1 MVFVQR
7 KLRLSTRSLRTIVRT
22 ELARFPVLRGT
33 EELGI
38 VRTELARFPVRL
50 LSINASIVLGFV
62 RLIEQERLIEQILF
76 GMFVH
81 QEISE
86 SHGQ

>member
-1 MVFVQR
+1 MASEYGYSVNIMVYAD
-7 KLRLSTRSLRTIVRT
+7 SI
-22 ELARFPVLRGT
+22 
-33 EELGI
+33 
-38 VRTELARFPVRL
+38 PVRAL
-50 LSINASIVLGFV
+50 LVDASIVLGFV
-62 RLIEQERLIEQILF
+62 RLIEKERLIEQILF